1 MTSDEII
8 DSIRESE
15 RADFVAKNAH
25 PFLVITQRN
34 QDSEDAAGFQT
45 LVADPD
51 SSTRR
56 RSSMSRRIEVHEVKK
71 AAANPYR
78 DRISVGRARNCDVV
92 LRDPSVSKLHAHFR
106 PGDSG
111 GWEVVDLG
119 SQNGT
124 CKNGTPL
131 VAHRS
136 EKVEIGDLMLFGT
149 VEAKLVDAALLY
161 DFLK

>member
-8 DSIRESE
+8 EQIRTTE
-15 RADFVAKNAH
+15 RADFVAKSAH

-34 QDSEDAAGFQT
+34 QDSDDGSGFQT
-45 LVADPD
+45 LVSDPV
-51 SSTRR
+51 SARR
-56 RSSMSRRIEVHEVKK
+56 RSSMSRRIEVYEVKK
-71 AAANPYR
+71 APSNPYR

-92 LRDPSVSKLHAHFR
+92 LRDGSVSKLHAHFR
-106 PGDSG
+106 PGDG
-111 GWEVVDLG
+111 GAWEVVDLG

-131 VAHRS
+131 AAHRS
-136 EKVEIGDLMLFGT
+136 EKVEIGDLILFGS